1 MFPYRRNGGKKRGK
15 GGPPGPSGPHQ
26 QQQQRHPHQGGGNN
40 GRRGGGVPGSAA
52 EMLSMLQPT
61 TKALAQMLAGNARA
75 SGQIAHARS
84 VMVHAHRLVEER
96 AVDRLPPAHRE
107 EFLEQLARL
116 KLTLT
121 DAEEAAEAAESEP
134 YAAPRAAVELGP
146 DHLREVA
153 RRLAISSNTVTPP
166 PPLAAVDDIE
176 PEPEEGSEP
185 EREIPAATAARGER
199 IRLRL
204 SPDADGPTPVRARDR
219 VRLKTIVKPATGP
232 SSSGG

>member
-15 GGPPGPSGPHQ
+15 GGPGGPPGPPQHQ
-26 QQQQRHPHQGGGNN
+26 QQFNRHRDQGGGN
-40 GRRGGGVPGSAA
+40 GRRVPGSAA

-61 TKALAQMLAGNARA
+61 TKALAQMLAGDARV
-75 SGQIAHARS
+75 SGQIAHARN

-121 DAEEAAEAAESEP
+121 DAEEALEAAEAEP
-134 YAAPRAAVELGP
+134 EAPRRANVELGV

-166 PPLAAVDDIE
+166 PPALPVAAEDA
-176 PEPEEGSEP
+176 EPEEEPEP
-185 EREIPAATAARGER
+185 EREIPAAVAARGER

-204 SPDADGPTPVRARDR
+204 SPDADGPAPVRARER
-219 VRLKTIVKPATGP
+219 MRLKTIAKPAVGP

>member
-15 GGPPGPSGPHQ
+15 NGPPGPSGPSGPQ
-26 QQQQRHPHQGGGNN
+26 QQHQQRHPQQGGNN
-40 GRRGGGVPGSAA
+40 GRRMPGSAA
-52 EMLSMLQPT
+52 EMLSMLRPT
-61 TKALAQMLAGNARA
+61 TMALAQMLAGNARA
-75 SGQIAHARS
+75 SGQIAHARG

-121 DAEEAAEAAESEP
+121 DAEEAAESEA

-146 DHLREVA
+146 EHLREVA
-153 RRLAISSNTVTPP
+153 RRLAISSNAVTAPI
-166 PPLAAVDDIE
+166 PLAPVDDIE
-176 PEPEEGSEP
+176 PDEEPEP

-204 SPDADGPTPVRARDR
+204 SPDSDGPTPVRARDR

-232 SSSGG
+232 SSSSGG

>member
-15 GGPPGPSGPHQ
+15 GGPAGPPGPHQ
-26 QQQQRHPHQGGGNN
+26 QQQRHRDHGGGGGN
-40 GRRGGGVPGSAA
+40 GRRVPGSAA
-52 EMLSMLQPT
+52 EMLAMLQPT

-84 VMVHAHRLVEER
+84 VMVYAHRLVEER

-134 YAAPRAAVELGP
+134 AAAARPALDLGP
-146 DHLREVA
+146 DRLREVA
-153 RRLAISSNTVTPP
+153 RRLAISSTPVAEP
-166 PPLAAVDDIE
+166 PAAEVDDPE
-176 PEPEEGSEP
+176 PEPEEEP
-185 EREIPAATAARGER
+185 EPEPEIPAATAARGER

-204 SPDADGPTPVRARDR
+204 SSDADAPAPVRARDR
-219 VRLKTIVKPATGP
+219 VRLKPVAKPAAGP
-232 SSSGG
+232 SSGG

>member
-15 GGPPGPSGPHQ
+15 SGPPGPSGPHQ
-26 QQQQRHPHQGGGNN
+26 QQQQRHPHQGGNN
-40 GRRGGGVPGSAA
+40 GRRMPGSAA
-52 EMLSMLQPT
+52 EMLSMLRPT
-61 TKALAQMLAGNARA
+61 TMALAQMLAGNARA

-84 VMVHAHRLVEER
+84 IMVHAHRLVEER

-121 DAEEAAEAAESEP
+121 DAEEAVEAAESES
-134 YAAPRAAVELGP
+134 YAAPRAAAELGP
-146 DHLREVA
+146 EHLREVA
-153 RRLAISSNTVTPP
+153 RRLAISSNTVTAPI
-166 PPLAAVDDIE
+166 PLAPVDDIE
-176 PEPEEGSEP
+176 SEPEEEP